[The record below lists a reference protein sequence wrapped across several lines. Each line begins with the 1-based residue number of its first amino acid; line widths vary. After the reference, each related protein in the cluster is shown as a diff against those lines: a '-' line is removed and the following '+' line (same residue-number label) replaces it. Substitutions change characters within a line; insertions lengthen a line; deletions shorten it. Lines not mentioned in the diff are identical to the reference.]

1 MTFQR
6 SLFISIGVHILL
18 FGSALAFAQYGYILG
33 RSDTITVILVG
44 AGQASEKGLRKT
56 KASLD
61 SESEPSRKTVH
72 MKEASSTNDSE
83 RPQFDSTTVNTSTG
97 DNQRA
102 ATTGEGIAEQY
113 FHNRKSSGET
123 GSPFGLITPDQWQI
137 IQAALDRAK
146 NYPRMARERG
156 IEGVVHVRFKVL
168 PSGNVENVEI
178 SKSSGSEIL
187 DVASIKTV
195 YRSGPFPRVSG
206 WVEVPI
212 SYSII
217 R

>member
-6 SLFISIGVHILL
+6 SFFISIGMHILL
-18 FGSALAFAQYGYILG
+18 FGSALAFAQHGYILG
-33 RSDTITVILVG
+33 RSDTITVMLVG

-56 KASLD
+56 ITSPD
-61 SESEPSRKTVH
+61 SESERSRKTVR

-83 RPQFDSTTVNTSTG
+83 RPRSDSTTVNTSTA

-102 ATTGEGIAEQY
+102 ATTGEGIAEHY
-113 FHNRKSSGET
+113 FDNRKSGGET
-123 GSPFGLITPDQWQI
+123 GSQFGLITPDQWQI
-137 IQAALDRAK
+137 IQAALERAK

-168 PSGNVENVEI
+168 PSGNVERVEI
-178 SKSSGSEIL
+178 LKSSGSEIL